1 MVMSHGIVDMDGTT
15 DYLELFGEIY
25 SVTGS
30 TFEFGGSAS
39 NNSTSF
45 GAYKIIE

>member
-1 MVMSHGIVDMDGTT
+1 
-15 DYLELFGEIY
+15 LELFGEIY
-25 SVTGS
+25 VVAGS
-30 TFEFGGSAS
+30 TYQFGGSAS